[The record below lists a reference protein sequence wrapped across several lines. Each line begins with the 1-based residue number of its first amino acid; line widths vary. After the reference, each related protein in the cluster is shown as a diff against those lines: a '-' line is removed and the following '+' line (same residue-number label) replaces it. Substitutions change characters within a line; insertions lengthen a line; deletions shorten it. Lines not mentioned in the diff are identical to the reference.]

1 MKDVILQDVLDFIL
15 KCKDNDKLVEINEL
29 LRDRLKTN
37 SSRLKHELKAGD
49 VVKVKGNN
57 KQEKGIILKVN
68 RTRAIVRVRTE
79 GLPMQWNVPFTML
92 TKLETS
98 SEKNERI

>member
-15 KCKDNDKLVEINEL
+15 TCKDNDKLVEINEL

-57 KQEKGIILKVN
+57 KQEKGIIVKVN
-68 RTRAIVRVRTE
+68 RTRAIVNV
-79 GLPMQWNVPFTML
+79 GDMKWNVPFTMI
-92 TKLETS
+92 TKEVS
-98 SEKNERI
+98 NG

>member
-68 RTRAIVRVRTE
+68 RTRAIVNV
-79 GLPMQWNVPFTML
+79 GDMKWNVPFTML
-92 TKLETS
+92 TKEVWND
-98 SEKNERI
+98 E